1 MKADLH
7 VHSAHSRHSGSLK
20 FLRSRDCYS
29 DPDEV
34 YRTAKAR
41 GMDIVTITDHDSI
54 GGCLE
59 FMDRHP
65 EATDFVP
72 GEEVSCRFPDGDIE
86 VHLGVYGVTEQ
97 LHRDLQPLRRNVWDV
112 IALLRER
119 NVLFALNH
127 LLFFYRGQAP
137 LDSYL
142 RLLHDVPA
150 VEARNGTM
158 LAAHNEMIEA
168 IARESPRLAIT
179 AGSDAHTLRRIGTTF
194 IEVPGART
202 TAEFLAGLRQRMG
215 RPQGAHG
222 TAAALAGDIYGVMG
236 RYVGSLIGFGPA
248 DHSVAERLAF
258 GVFSVASA
266 PFQFMPAAAALHA
279 KARERRH
286 VAAASRT
293 VAEWAAGVPQ
303 TSGER
308 ASTSR
313 SVATLLEAEP
323 R

>member
-1 MKADLH
+1 
-7 VHSAHSRHSGSLK
+7 
-20 FLRSRDCYS
+20 
-29 DPDEV
+29 
-34 YRTAKAR
+34 
-41 GMDIVTITDHDSI
+41 
-54 GGCLE
+54 
-59 FMDRHP
+59 
-65 EATDFVP
+65 
-72 GEEVSCRFPDGDIE
+72 
-86 VHLGVYGVTEQ
+86 
-97 LHRDLQPLRRNVWDV
+97 
-112 IALLRER
+112 
-119 NVLFALNH
+119 
-127 LLFFYRGQAP
+127 
-137 LDSYL
+137 
-142 RLLHDVPA
+142 
-150 VEARNGTM
+150 M

-168 IARESPRLAIT
+168 IARESPRLAMT

-222 TAAALAGDIYGVMG
+222 TSAALAGDIYGVMG

-258 GVFSVASA
+258 GVFSVVSA